1 MAGIFTRKA
10 LADVLNAESTPEE
23 KVDAIY
29 SLYGRAIDDGYVTK
43 AAANAAKEDAVE
55 KAAEK
60 AKADALAGVEKPN
73 VKDSDE
79 FKTLL
84 ADFNAYKERQAARD
98 SEDFAGVKPKFFD
111 AVYDKIDRAEGAKP
125 IAEQMQAIR
134 EKFEEF
140 FNPAEEG
147 DDKNKGAGGG
157 KPQFGDGSSG
167 SNPSGEKGESL
178 ADAWGYS
185 KRFYGNAKGD

>member
-79 FKTLL
+79 FKALL
-84 ADFNAYKERQAARD
+84 ADFNAYKERQTARD

-111 AVYDKIDRAEGAKP
+111 AVYDKIDRTEGAKP

-157 KPQFGDGSSG
+157 KPQFGDGSG
-167 SNPSGEKGESL
+167 GGQPSGEKGESL

-185 KRFYGNAKGD
+185 KRFYGKAKGD